1 MQRYLV
7 IIVGVIMLGAGGF
20 LFYKNANL
28 TKKCTEEVEATVVD
42 MKQELST
49 DSDGTSSYMYYPI
62 IEYKVKEDTIR
73 VTMDSGSSTPKY
85 SINQKIT
92 VLYNPNNNKEFI
104 VKGDKSS
111 NIMSIVFMALGVFV
125 TGYGIFIAFKKEN

>member
-28 TKKCTEEVEATVVD
+28 TKKCTEEAEATVVD
-42 MKQELST
+42 MKQDFST

-85 SINQKIT
+85 NINQKIT